1 MDTSTG
7 QMIAALVPDSDLSR
21 VAVLGFLL
29 LLVMAAAEFV
39 RKSHPS
45 RQEVTRKLVH
55 MATGMLVAAGCLG
68 LQSNWPLAAISLFF
82 VGFNILALRYGW
94 LSGMH
99 DTLRP
104 TLGTVFYPSAFLVLL
119 LWLWDDYRGVIIIAM
134 LIMAVGDAAA
144 ALVGRRM
151 RRPQVYRLGAEAKT
165 LQGSITM
172 FLASL
177 AIALFGL
184 CFLLSLPHSCWRL
197 ALMAVAAALV
207 ATACESLSFSG
218 SDNLTVPLGSA
229 FVLHYLISHSAL
241 QADGFLLGV
250 GLSLLLA
257 WVSVQLRFLTAGGA
271 VTMFLL
277 GVLIFG
283 SGRWMF
289 ALPILTFFIL
299 SSLLAGM
306 GKKAKQRYSGLIEKS
321 GSRDAAQV
329 LANGGV
335 AGLILLIWH
344 FNPAPVLF
352 LLYGASVAAGTADTW
367 ATELGLLSKSSPR
380 SILTFQPVPPGTS
393 GGLSWVGT
401 LGAALGSLVLSSLSI
416 GLAPAAVLSGRAGP
430 AFLIMASAGF
440 LASLVDSLL
449 GATVQARFV
458 CDRCGKATEKQVH
471 CDGEATRLVGGAR
484 WMNNDVVNVLAALSG
499 ALLAWLGASLV

>member
-1 MDTSTG
+1 MDASTG
-7 QMIAALVPDSDLSR
+7 QMVAALVPNSDAGR

-29 LLVMAAAEFV
+29 LLVMAAAELV
-39 RKSHPS
+39 RKSYPG
-45 RQEVTRKLVH
+45 RQEFTRKLVH
-55 MATGMLVAAGCLG
+55 MATGLLVAAGCLV
-68 LQSNWPLAAISLFF
+68 LQSKWPLVTIALFF
-82 VGFNILALRYGW
+82 VGFNIVALRNGW
-94 LSGMH
+94 LSGLH

-104 TLGTVFYPSAFLVLL
+104 TLGTVFYPFAFLVLL
-119 LWLWDDYRGVIIIAM
+119 LWLWEDYRGVIIIAM
-134 LIMAVGDAAA
+134 VIMAVADAAA
-144 ALVGRRM
+144 ALVGRRA
-151 RRPQVYRLGAEAKT
+151 RRPRVYRFGAEAKT

-172 FLASL
+172 FLVSL
-177 AIALFGL
+177 AIAWFGL
-184 CFLLSLPHSCWRL
+184 CFLLSLPHGCWRL

-207 ATACESLSFSG
+207 ATACEAISFSG

-229 FVLHYLISHSAL
+229 FVLHYLISHSAA
-241 QADGFLLGV
+241 QANGFMFGV

-257 WVSVQLRFLTAGGA
+257 CVSVRLRFLTAGGA

-289 ALPILTFFIL
+289 ALPILAFFIL
-299 SSLLAGM
+299 SSLLSRLGI
-306 GKKAKQRYSGLIEKS
+306 KAKQRYSGLIEKS

-352 LLYGASVAAGTADTW
+352 LLYGASVAAVTADTW

-380 SILTFQPVPPGTS
+380 SILTFQPVTPGTS
-393 GGLSWVGT
+393 GGLSFVGT
-401 LGAALGSLVLSSLSI
+401 LGAALGSLVLAGLSV
-416 GLAPAAVLSGRAGP
+416 GLAPEAVLSGRAGT

-458 CDRCGKATEKQVH
+458 CDRCGKATEKKVH
-471 CDGEATRLVGGAR
+471 CGGEATRLVGGAR
-484 WMNNDVVNVLAALSG
+484 WMDNDAVNVLAALSG
-499 ALLAWLGASLV
+499 ALLAWLWASLL